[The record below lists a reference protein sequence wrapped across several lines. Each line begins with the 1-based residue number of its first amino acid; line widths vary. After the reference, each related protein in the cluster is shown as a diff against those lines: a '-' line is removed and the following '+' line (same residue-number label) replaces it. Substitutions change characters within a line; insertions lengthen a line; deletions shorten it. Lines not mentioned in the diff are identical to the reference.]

1 MILHTSRSQP
11 LTGSYILPGDKSLAH
26 RSALFAALAEGE
38 SVIGAFPLSG
48 VTRAM
53 LDALTA
59 FGVPWAC
66 DGGTLTVTGSG
77 LRGLRPSAAAV
88 TCRNSAT
95 TIRLLAG
102 AVAAAGIP
110 CSLDGSEGLRRRP
123 MNRVTEPLRA
133 MGVGIETAPGGG
145 APLVIRGRPPG
156 ARLTACHFS
165 LPVASA
171 QVKSCLLLAALAA
184 DGPVTLCEPGPSR
197 DHTER
202 MLRAMGVD
210 VRCDPAAHTVILA
223 PPAAPLRP
231 LRADLAGDISTAAFL
246 IVAATVIPGSDI
258 TLLGVGVNP
267 TRTGMLDAL
276 RAMGADIA
284 ESNPRACSDEPV
296 ADIRVR
302 AAPLSGTRV
311 AGDLVVRMIDEFPVF
326 AVAAACAAGLTE
338 VSEAVEL
345 RHKESDRIGLLCA
358 ELAGVG
364 VDIAERPDGFA
375 IRGGPIRGGSVDAH
389 GDHRIAMA
397 LAVAGWVSQTGI
409 AVRHADILAES
420 FPDFVPVCSRLGAAI
435 RTDEP
440 DPGLAPRAP

>member
-11 LTGSYILPGDKSLAH
+11 LTGSYTLPGDKSLAH

-59 FGVPWAC
+59 FGVPWTF
-66 DGGTLTVTGSG
+66 DDGTLTVTGLG
-77 LRGLRPSAAAV
+77 LRGLRPPAAAV

-133 MGVGIETAPGGG
+133 MGVVIETAPGDG
-145 APLVIRGRPPG
+145 APLVIHGRPPG
-156 ARLTACHFS
+156 VRLTACHHA

-184 DGPVTLCEPGPSR
+184 DGPVTLSEPGPSR

-202 MLRAMGVD
+202 MLHAMGVD
-210 VRCDPAAHTVILA
+210 IRCDPAAHAVSLT
-223 PPAAPLRP
+223 PPTDPLRP

-258 TLLGVGVNP
+258 TLIGVGVNP
-267 TRTGMLDAL
+267 TRTGILDAL
-276 RAMGADIA
+276 RAMGADIV
-284 ESNPRACSDEPV
+284 EWNPRERSGEPV

-302 AAPLSGTRV
+302 AAPLIGTRV

-409 AVRHADILAES
+409 AVRRAAILAES
-420 FPDFVPVCSRLGAAI
+420 FPDFVPVFSRLGAAI
-435 RTDEP
+435 RTDE
-440 DPGLAPRAP
+440 

>member
-11 LTGSYILPGDKSLAH
+11 LTGSYTLLGDKSLAH

-59 FGVPWAC
+59 FGVPWTF
-66 DGGTLTVTGSG
+66 DGGTLTVTGAG
-77 LRGLRPSAAAV
+77 LRGLRPPATAV

-110 CSLDGSEGLRRRP
+110 CSLDGSDGLRRRP
-123 MNRVTEPLRA
+123 MNRITEPLRA
-133 MGVGIETAPGGG
+133 MGVVIETAPGGG
-145 APLVIRGRPPG
+145 APLVLQGRPAD
-156 ARLTACHFS
+156 ARLTACDYT

-184 DGPVTLCEPGPSR
+184 DGPVTLGEPGPSR

-210 VRCDPAAHTVILA
+210 IRCDPAAHGVTLT
-223 PPAAPLRP
+223 PSTAPLRP
-231 LRADLAGDISTAAFL
+231 LRTDLAGDISTAAFL

-267 TRTGMLDAL
+267 TRTGLLDAL
-276 RAMGADIA
+276 RSMGADIT
-284 ESNPRACSDEPV
+284 ESNPRARSGEPV
-296 ADIRVR
+296 ADIRIR
-302 AAPLSGTRV
+302 ATALSGTRV
-311 AGDLVVRMIDEFPVF
+311 SGDLVVRMIDEFPVF
-326 AVAAACAAGLTE
+326 AVAAACATGLTE
-338 VSEAVEL
+338 VSDAVEL
-345 RHKESDRIGLLCA
+345 RHKESDRIGRLCV

-364 VDIAERPDGFA
+364 VDIAERPDGFV
-375 IRGGPIRGGSVDAH
+375 IRGGPICGGSVDAH
-389 GDHRIAMA
+389 GDHRIAMSM
-397 LAVAGWVSQTGI
+397 AVAGWVSHTGI
-409 AVRHADILAES
+409 AVRQAEILSES
-420 FPDFVPVCSRLGAAI
+420 FPDFVPVFSRLGAAI

-440 DPGLAPRAP
+440 TIGR

>member
-11 LTGSYILPGDKSLAH
+11 LTGAYTPPGDKSLAH

-59 FGVPWAC
+59 FGVRWSL
-66 DGGTLTVTGSG
+66 DNGTLTVIGSG
-77 LRGLRPSAAAV
+77 LRGLRPPETAV

-95 TIRLLAG
+95 TLRLLAG

-110 CSLDGSEGLRRRP
+110 CVLDGSEGLRRRP

-145 APLVIRGRPPG
+145 APLVIQGRPAG
-156 ARLTACHFS
+156 ARLTACHVS

-184 DGPVTLCEPGPSR
+184 DGPVTLSEPGPSR

-210 VRCDPAAHTVILA
+210 IRCDRADHRVTLT

-231 LRADLAGDISTAAFL
+231 LRADLAGDLSTAAFL

-267 TRTGMLDAL
+267 TRTGLLDVL
-276 RAMGADIA
+276 RAMGADIT
-284 ESNPRACSDEPV
+284 ESNPRARSGEPV

-302 AAPLSGTRV
+302 AAPLSGVRV
-311 AGDLVVRMIDEFPVF
+311 SGDLVVRMIDEFPVL
-326 AVAAACAAGLTE
+326 AVAAACATGLTE
-338 VSEAVEL
+338 VSEAAEL
-345 RHKESDRIGLLCA
+345 RHKESDRIGRLCA

-364 VDIAERPDGFA
+364 VDIAERPDGFV
-375 IRGGPIRGGSVDAH
+375 ICGGPIRGGAVDAH

-397 LAVAGWVSQTGI
+397 LAVAGWVSSAGI
-409 AVRHADILAES
+409 AVRRAEILAES
-420 FPDFVPVCSRLGAAI
+420 FPDFVPVFSRLGAAI

-440 DPGLAPRAP
+440 PAGAALPAP